1 MNTVEGRLKQTDK
14 KIDDINVKIEKHR
27 SDIEVLI
34 TTKVDVKTDKKNRRE
49 LKKQMFEIS
58 EEHGVLTN

>member
-27 SDIEVLI
+27 SDIEVLM

-49 LKKQMFEIS
+49 LKKQMLEIS

>member
-14 KIDDINVKIEKHR
+14 KIDEINVKIEKHR
-27 SDIEVLI
+27 SDIEVLM
-34 TTKVDVKTDKKNRRE
+34 TTKVDVKIDKKNRRE
-49 LKKQMFEIS
+49 LKKQMLEIS

>member
-14 KIDDINVKIEKHR
+14 KIDDINAKIEKHR
-27 SDIEVLI
+27 SDIEVLM

>member
-14 KIDDINVKIEKHR
+14 KIDDINAKIEKHR